1 MKILVTGSSG
11 FIGFHTCL
19 LLLNNKHYVIG
30 IDNLNDYYDLNL
42 KKSRLRIL
50 KKFNNFKFLKKDIE
64 NKNIVKKFKAN
75 EIDVIIN
82 LAAQAGVRHSLKD
95 PYSYIN
101 SNVLGHVNMLELAK
115 KVRAKKFI
123 YASSS
128 SVYGG
133 NKTLPFSIKQR
144 VDNPVSIYAASKK
157 SGELISES
165 YAHLFGIQCIGL
177 RFFTVYGPW
186 GRPDMATFIF
196 TKKIFEGKEIEVFNN
211 GKMKRD
217 FTFIN
222 DIIDGIMGAVKLK
235 KKIGHRIYNLGNNNP
250 EDLSNFINL
259 IEETIGIKAK
269 KKLLPIQPGDV
280 KETFAEISE
289 STKDLNF
296 KPKVNIKEGIPKF
309 VEWYKSYYKI

>member
-19 LLLNNKHYVIG
+19 LLLKNKHYVVG

-75 EIDVIIN
+75 EIDIIIN

-222 DIIDGIMGAVKLK
+222 DIIDGIMGAVKLNK
-235 KKIGHRIYNLGNNNP
+235 KFEHRIYNLGNNNP

-269 KKLLPIQPGDV
+269 KRLLPIQPGDV

-296 KPKVNIKEGIPKF
+296 KPKVNINEGIPKF
-309 VEWYKSYYKI
+309 IEWYKSYYKV

>member
-19 LLLNNKHYVIG
+19 LLLQNKHYVIG

-75 EIDVIIN
+75 EIEVIIN

-165 YAHLFGIQCIGL
+165 YSHLFGIQCIGL

-222 DIIDGIMGAVKLK
+222 DIIDGIMGAVKLNK
-235 KKIGHRIYNLGNNNP
+235 KFEHRIYNLGNNNP

-269 KKLLPIQPGDV
+269 KRLLPIQPGDV